1 MLKES
6 QLLLRAKVNTC
17 TRHSQL
23 EVNTGDTRQSSQEHK
38 YAGNY

>member
-1 MLKES
+1 MLKEL

-17 TRHSQL
+17 ASHSQL
-23 EVNTGDTRQSSQEHK
+23 EVNTGDTHQSSQEHK

>member
-17 TRHSQL
+17 THHSQL
-23 EVNTGDTRQSSQEHK
+23 EVNTGDTCQSSQEHK